1 MKPRM
6 FDSQI
11 LLGLKVLVIGV
22 AGTGKSY
29 LVKKMKS
36 LNLNAVDVDHGLATF
51 VDENGN
57 GAEYDP
63 KGGAKWWRSHY
74 YVLKPGRLEALLDR
88 SKTLYLF
95 GDVGGQT
102 GQKNGLLDV
111 AHLFDRVYYLRAPVG
126 LIKRRLAKRTD
137 NPFGKNPEE
146 IEGVAK
152 HKAKLDRIAKRRNL
166 VVIDATLPT
175 EKIIE
180 ILTRHEREEVSHEGD

>member
-1 MKPRM
+1 MKPRL
-6 FDSQI
+6 FGFQI

-29 LVKKMKS
+29 LVKKMKR

-57 GAEYDP
+57 EVEYNP
-63 KGGAKWWRSHY
+63 NGGAKWWKSHY
-74 YVLKPGRLEALLDR
+74 YVLKPRRLEALLDR
-88 SKTLYLF
+88 SKALYLF

-102 GQKNGLLDV
+102 GWKNGLLDD
-111 AHLFDRVYYLRAPVG
+111 AHLFDRVYYLHAPLG
-126 LIKRRLAKRTD
+126 LIKQRLAKRTD

-152 HKAKLDRIAKRRNL
+152 HKAKLDRIAKTRNL
-166 VVIDATLPT
+166 MVIDATLPT